1 MKISDHF
8 NKGPVQDLLNAVVV
22 QAAEDYREY
31 SAKLLVH
38 PDDRG
43 AAEGKEEVESFFLS
57 EDFMIYTTLAGS
69 YLLRKH
75 EEEQKEVETAY
86 LAYKAREADLLA
98 EARQCAKLLMQ
109 WQKQED
115 DNEELLARGREQES
129 RLHSMI
135 ADLQNEKRKLPKAVG
150 KAVRVMSYETVMYKA
165 YAYLKEDI
173 RNGKEDLWS
182 GSVSQPAESA

>member
-1 MKISDHF
+1 MKVSDRFH
-8 NKGPVQDLLNAVVV
+8 KGPVQDLLNAVVV

-38 PDDRG
+38 PDDQE

-57 EDFMIYTTLAGS
+57 EDFCFYTKVQGS
-69 YLLRKH
+69 YLLRKL
-75 EEEQKEVETAY
+75 EEEQKEIETAY
-86 LAYKAREADLLA
+86 LAYKSRESELFA

-109 WQKQED
+109 WQEQED
-115 DNEELLARGREQES
+115 EDEELLARGREQES

-165 YAYLKEDI
+165 YAQLKEDI